1 MKNIVIEV
9 NDGVVVSVM
18 APEDH
23 NVHVIDYD
31 NMDENDSLVNE
42 WLDEIEEIKSKLVE
56 IF

>member
-9 NDGVVVSVM
+9 SGGVVVSVM

-23 NVHVIDYD
+23 NVHVVDYD
-31 NMDENDSLVNE
+31 NMDESDSLVNDYINE
-42 WLDEIEEIKSKLVE
+42 VEEIKSKLVE